1 MRPHIIQIGHVTQLA
16 IGRTIVLP
24 LERGWGQHGLLYRS
38 LNQDIPGSR
47 AEVPHT
53 GLSQEAAAVEILQP
67 DINIAQAGLQS
78 SSSVHVSWDLVVN
91 ITSGHSYH

>member
-1 MRPHIIQIGHVTQLA
+1 MFDVTL
-16 IGRTIVLP
+16 
-24 LERGWGQHGLLYRS
+24 